1 MDMSHILMFLI
12 RQRSWWGDFRLGR

>member
-1 MDMSHILMFLI
+1 MSHILMFLI